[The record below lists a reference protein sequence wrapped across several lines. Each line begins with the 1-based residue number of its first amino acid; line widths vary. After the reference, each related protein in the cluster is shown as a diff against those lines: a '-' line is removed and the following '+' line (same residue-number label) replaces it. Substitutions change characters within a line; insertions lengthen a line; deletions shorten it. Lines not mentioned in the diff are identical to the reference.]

1 MAKEKKGLTA
11 KEETLNLIVEAQKG
25 KIDALTDY
33 GRKLKKDLKQCRE
46 DKQIECL
53 DIEMS
58 YQEELERQQSIH
70 SKVLV
75 MAVIGSLIFGLALG
89 LLL

>member
-33 GRKLKKDLKQCRE
+33 GKKLKKDLKQCRE
-46 DKQIECL
+46 DKKLECL

-58 YQEELERQQSIH
+58 YQEEIEHMQEVHQ
-70 SKVLV
+70 KWA
-75 MAVIGSLIFGLALG
+75 AVVAICSFLFGLALG
-89 LLL
+89 LIL